1 MASNE
6 EEDSDFFEKE
16 RTRLI
21 AEISSGFEQLLTEQN
36 KLNQKLDQVR
46 GVGGEFSSLAALW
59 SNLHELMRQQELD
72 APVLNKSTSGGYPGS
87 GSHVI
92 GR

>member
-1 MASNE
+1 MTLICE
-6 EEDSDFFEKE
+6 IGIKTD
-16 RTRLI
+16 TRIGLI
-21 AEISSGFEQLLTEQN
+21 QGFEQLLTEQN

-46 GVGGEFSSLAALW
+46 GVGGEFSALAVLW
-59 SNLHELMRQQELD
+59 SNLHELMCQQELV
-72 APVLNKSTSGGYPGS
+72 ASELNKSTSGGYPGS

>member
-6 EEDSDFFEKE
+6 EQDSEFFEKE
-16 RTRLI
+16 RGRLI

-36 KLNQKLDQVR
+36 KLNQKLDHIT
-46 GVGGEFSSLAALW
+46 GVGGEFSALAALW
-59 SNLHELMRQQELD
+59 SNLHELMRQQVLVASE
-72 APVLNKSTSGGYPGS
+72 LNKSTSGGYPGS